1 MTRSHVFLR
10 MARISCVGLS
20 FVSIVGCGDSAAPP
34 AVAPPAP
41 TQNAESRPPEPVIAT
56 PPAPPTQYK
65 ASEDHTAKGMKAAEI
80 GKGIVSTPAK
90 VYLRIPDKLVFDQV
104 KQALDLYRASNGDFP
119 KTQEEFM
126 REIITANNLKLPE
139 LPAGSSYV
147 YQPAEGELMIEEPAK
162 P

>member
-1 MTRSHVFLR
+1 MTRSLLFRRAAIPFCAAMSLV
-10 MARISCVGLS
+10 AI
-20 FVSIVGCGDSAAPP
+20 IGCGDSAAPVP
-34 AVAPPAP
+34 APPTPA
-41 TQNAESRPPEPVIAT
+41 QNAGSRPPDPVIAT

-65 ASEDHTAKGMKAAEI
+65 ASEDHTAKGMKATEI
-80 GKGIVSTPAK
+80 GKGVISTPTK
-90 VYLRIPDKLVFDQV
+90 IYLRIPDRLVFDQI

-139 LPAGSSYV
+139 LPPGSTYV
-147 YQPAEGELMIEEPAK
+147 YRPAEGELMIEEPAK

>member
-1 MTRSHVFLR
+1 MNRLHFILN
-10 MARISCVGLS
+10 AANLLCIAILS
-20 FVSIVGCGDSAAPP
+20 FACVGCGDSAAPVP
-34 AVAPPAP
+34 VPPAP
-41 TQNAESRPPEPVIAT
+41 AQNAVSRPPDPVIAT

-80 GKGIVSTPAK
+80 GKGVISTPTK
-90 VYLRIPDKLVFDQV
+90 IYLRIPDKLVFEQV
-104 KQALDLYRASNGDFP
+104 THALNLYRASNGDFP

-126 REIITANNLKLPE
+126 REIIAANNLKLPE

-147 YQPAEGELMIEEPAK
+147 YRPAEGELMIEEPAK